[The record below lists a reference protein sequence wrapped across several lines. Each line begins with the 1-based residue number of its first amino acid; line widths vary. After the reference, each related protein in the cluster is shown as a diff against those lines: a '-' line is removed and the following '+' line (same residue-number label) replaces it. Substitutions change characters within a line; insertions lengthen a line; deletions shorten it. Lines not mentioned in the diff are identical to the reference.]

1 LLDLGYAVWA
11 QQAVFGQ
18 NSFENASNQTENRLD
33 TIIELLEQSRQGSII
48 QLNLTIIVFMMGL
61 AFVIFGLYIG
71 QEQKLSVFTKRL
83 YLIAYFALIVPI
95 TVILYC
101 IIVKLYCIIVN
112 AGINTQKEHH
122 WGEEFINR
130 KFAVMIEGSWM
141 PRQFIPMQ
149 DFENQIGFLPMF
161 PVPNEDNQTST
172 LMGGWEFSIPITSTH
187 KNLAWKLVT
196 LMIEPKI
203 LGPWLVEHRLL
214 PTQSND
220 LGSSS

>member
-1 LLDLGYAVWA
+1 MIALIIAHTKKPLLQLIHSKISLLLLLSTLLEVGYAIWA

-95 TVILYC
+95 TVILIRY
-101 IIVKLYCIIVN
+101 IVSALLSGSLNDPVLNVAFLLIIPVTASYVLMIVKSRHDIV
-112 AGINTQKEHH
+112 
-122 WGEEFINR
+122 R
-130 KFAVMIEGSWM
+130 RS
-141 PRQFIPMQ
+141 
-149 DFENQIGFLPMF
+149 
-161 PVPNEDNQTST
+161 
-172 LMGGWEFSIPITSTH
+172 
-187 KNLAWKLVT
+187 
-196 LMIEPKI
+196 
-203 LGPWLVEHRLL
+203 
-214 PTQSND
+214 
-220 LGSSS
+220 